1 MDSFFGL
8 VFYALVFFSVY
19 AQVFFLITFF
29 ENRKRIIIRDG
40 EEKLDN
46 YPIVT
51 IAVPAWNEGKT
62 IEKTVHS
69 LLSLNYPKD
78 KLKIFLI
85 DDGSTDNTYETMK
98 QFTDYPN
105 IEIFTK
111 ENGGKHTA
119 LNLALEKSNTPFFG
133 CLDADAFAE
142 KESLVR
148 IMSYFEKVPS
158 AMAVAPSIIV
168 NEPKTILQ
176 KAQGAEYEMAVYV
189 KKMLGFLGAIHVT
202 PGPLTVFRKEVFENL
217 GPYKHAHNT
226 EDMEIAYRMQVN
238 GYKIEQCNDAFVY
251 TNTPSTI
258 KKLFKQR
265 LRWIY
270 GFINNT
276 LDYRKAVFRKKHG
289 NFALFTVPVGILSI
303 ITASFLFIKFLTNF
317 VKFIIKKIE
326 YYSISGF
333 NFGTSVSSFDPFFIN
348 TRSLLFL
355 TIFLYLLVFTAM
367 VLGRKMANK
376 KIPFSVN
383 MIYFFLIYSLIAPF
397 WLLKA
402 IWNTIVAK
410 KPAWR

>member
-8 VFYALVFFSVY
+8 VFYALVFLSVY

-29 ENRKRIIIRDG
+29 ENRKSIIIRSG
-40 EEKLDN
+40 KEELAN
-46 YPIVT
+46 YPRVT
-51 IAVPAWNEGKT
+51 IAVPAWNEGRT
-62 IEKTVHS
+62 IEKTVRS
-69 LLSLNYPKD
+69 LLALNYPKD

-85 DDGSTDNTYETMK
+85 DDGSSDNTYAVMQE
-98 QFTDYPN
+98 FAGEPN
-105 IEIFTK
+105 IEIYTK
-111 ENGGKHTA
+111 PNGGKHTA
-119 LNLALEKSNTPFFG
+119 LNLALEKSDAPFFS

-142 KESLVR
+142 EESLIR
-148 IMSYFEKVPS
+148 IMSFFEKVPS

-168 NEPKTILQ
+168 NEPKNILQ

-202 PGPLTVFRKEVFENL
+202 PGPLTVFRKEVFNNL
-217 GPYKHAHNT
+217 GPYRHAHNT

-251 TNTPSTI
+251 TNTPNTV
-258 KKLFKQR
+258 KKLYKQR

-276 LDYRKAVFRKKHG
+276 LDYRSAVFRKKYG
-289 NFALFTVPVGILSI
+289 NFAMFTVPVGALSI
-303 ITASFLFIKFLTNF
+303 ITASFLFIKFLINF
-317 VKFIIKKIE
+317 IKFLIKKFE
-326 YYSISGF
+326 YYSISGI
-333 NFGTSVSSFDPFFIN
+333 NFSTKISSFDPFFIN
-348 TRSLLFL
+348 TRTLLFL
-355 TIFLYLLVFTAM
+355 TIFLYMLVFTSM
-367 VLGRKMANK
+367 ILGRKMANK

-383 MIYFFLIYSLIAPF
+383 MVYFFLIYSVIAPF